1 MTELK
6 GIEEAVT
13 LLKEE
18 LPNAHSIEIRAE
30 SMPGDRQKGVILVW
44 VNSYA
49 EKREIYE
56 KYGEGENLY
65 PALYEGWEVRARKYP
80 PYVRKKDR
88 VENEELSGP
97 RDDQEQSQEA

>member
-1 MTELK
+1 MTDQL
-6 GIEEAVT
+6 GIEEAVK
-13 LLKEE
+13 LIKEE

-30 SMPGDRQKGVILVW
+30 QMPGERQKGVILVW

-65 PALYEGWEVRARKYP
+65 PALFNGWEVRARKYP
-80 PYVRKKDR
+80 PYVRKAKTIDED
-88 VENEELSGP
+88 VSSSGESEVQP
-97 RDDQEQSQEA
+97 QET

>member
-6 GIEEAVT
+6 GIEEAVE

-18 LPNAHSIEIRAE
+18 LPDAQSIEIRAE
-30 SMPGDRQKGVILVW
+30 QMIEGRQKGVILVW
-44 VNSYA
+44 VNSYE
-49 EKREIYE
+49 EKRKIYE

-80 PYVRKKDR
+80 PYIRKKDR
-88 VENEELSGP
+88 VENEEVSGP
-97 RDDQEQSQEA
+97 RDDSV